1 MVTELDEAGQLV
13 ALTGAASAL
22 QTETTVEVPLR
33 GEGPH
38 DGRQMTLPSQDGI
51 VTSHSPTNESAT
63 SCVESPPPVGEEP
76 VEDHKS
82 PDQTTSPHLSEL
94 VTSDV
99 YQQLVSMATTSCSA
113 TPSTESA
120 VAVNLGEGRG
130 RRAVVAVHLIPVYLL
145 CV

>member
-1 MVTELDEAGQLV
+1 MTELDEGGQLV
-13 ALTGAASAL
+13 ALTGTASAL

-38 DGRQMTLPSQDGI
+38 NGCQMSPPSHDGTI
-51 VTSHSPTNESAT
+51 TSHSTTDESASAI

-99 YQQLVSMATTSCSA
+99 YQQLVSMAAASCSA

-120 VAVNLGEGRG
+120 VAVNLGGD
-130 RRAVVAVHLIPVYLL
+130 VQ
-145 CV
+145 